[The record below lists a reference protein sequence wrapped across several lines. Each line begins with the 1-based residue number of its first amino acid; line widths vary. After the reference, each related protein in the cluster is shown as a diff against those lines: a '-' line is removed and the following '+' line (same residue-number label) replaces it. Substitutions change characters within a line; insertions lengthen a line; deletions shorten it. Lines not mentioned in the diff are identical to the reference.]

1 MSHHL
6 LSRVVAL
13 LAIPLFLVAVSVVQ
27 VQAVA
32 LTGTTTTLTVTGGN
46 KPGDLLTLEATVTSA
61 SGVPTGSVHF
71 TGNALDVVIPLGAD
85 GTALAQ
91 TPAATA
97 TERISA
103 EFTSES
109 GFAYSL
115 DSERGDVMSR
125 IVWEPE
131 PTIARLAPP
140 RLKLTTA
147 ARLRDRAGR
156 PMVGVTVD
164 FSLGNPFPAFPEP
177 GGPAFR
183 VCTAVSDQTG
193 LASCKGSGALG
204 AVLSLLLGGA
214 YATEKQGFFNTDQ
227 WAKLPVLRR

>member
-1 MSHHL
+1 MSHRL
-6 LSRVVAL
+6 LSRIVAL
-13 LAIPLFLVAVSVVQ
+13 LAIPLLLIAVPVVQ
-27 VQAVA
+27 VQAAA
-32 LTGTTTTLTVTGGN
+32 LVGTTTTLTVTGGN
-46 KPGDLLTLEATVTSA
+46 KPGDLLTLEARVTSA
-61 SGVPTGSVHF
+61 AGVPTGSVRF
-71 TGNALDVVIPLGAD
+71 TGNALDVVVPLGAD
-85 GTALAQ
+85 GTARTQ

-97 TERISA
+97 TQRISA
-103 EFTSES
+103 EFSSDS

-131 PTIARLAPP
+131 PTVAKLAPP
-140 RLKLTTA
+140 RLILTTA

-156 PMVGVTVD
+156 PMVGITVD
-164 FSLGNPFPAFPEP
+164 FSLVNPLPAFPEP

-183 VCTAVSDQTG
+183 VCTAVTDTTG

-227 WAKLPVLRR
+227 WTKLPVLRR